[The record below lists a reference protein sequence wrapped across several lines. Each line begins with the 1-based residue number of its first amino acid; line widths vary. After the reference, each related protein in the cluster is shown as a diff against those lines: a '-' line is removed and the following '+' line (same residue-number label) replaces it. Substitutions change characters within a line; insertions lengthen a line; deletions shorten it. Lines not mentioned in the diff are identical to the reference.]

1 MSVRL
6 FKSLLFKSTRIQ
18 QEIEREHSRPWPDR
32 WRLLKLKK
40 IRLAIKDRMERVIQY
55 GMAGENTRL
64 QPVRIT
70 MPDRR
75 TAHNH

>member
-18 QEIEREHSRPWPDR
+18 QEIEREQARPWPDR

-55 GMAGENTRL
+55 GMTGENARL
-64 QPVRIT
+64 QSVRIT

-75 TAHNH
+75 AAHNH

>member
-18 QEIEREHSRPWPDR
+18 QEIEREQTRPWPDR

-55 GMAGENTRL
+55 GMNGENDRL

>member
-18 QEIEREHSRPWPDR
+18 QEIEREQARTWPDR

-55 GMAGENTRL
+55 GMTGEKTRL
-64 QPVRIT
+64 KPVRIT

>member
-18 QEIEREHSRPWPDR
+18 QEIEREQTKTWPDR

-40 IRLAIKDRMERVIQY
+40 IRLSIKDRMERVIQY
-55 GMAGENTRL
+55 GMAGENARL

-70 MPDRR
+70 MPGGRVAR
-75 TAHNH
+75 NN

>member
-18 QEIEREHSRPWPDR
+18 QEIEREQARTWPDR

-55 GMAGENTRL
+55 GMAAENERL

-75 TAHNH
+75 TQHNH